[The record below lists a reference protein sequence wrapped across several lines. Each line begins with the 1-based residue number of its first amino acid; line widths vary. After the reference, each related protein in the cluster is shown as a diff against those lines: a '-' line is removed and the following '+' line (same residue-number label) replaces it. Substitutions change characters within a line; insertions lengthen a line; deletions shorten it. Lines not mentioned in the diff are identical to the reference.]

1 MTNEAPATGGR
12 PPRGPRPQQSRPR
25 NVVSQGSAPRPG
37 GVLGF
42 LTSLPGILA
51 AVAVL
56 LSAATGGVGLYLHH
70 DGGSGGDGDS
80 YGIEPGPVPQGDGQ
94 VDTQVLDADPP
105 EASGDQEITALV
117 NGCLD
122 GVTSDCEKLL
132 YLVAVDCSDG
142 SWSSC
147 DDLFLIS
154 AYASPYQ
161 DYGATC
167 GGRFDDWTYAGNCGG
182 APL

>member
-1 MTNEAPATGGR
+1 MTNEAPPTGDR
-12 PPRGPRPQQSRPR
+12 PPRGPQRQQSRPR
-25 NVVSQGSAPRPG
+25 NVVSQQCATRRG
-37 GVLGF
+37 GFLGF
-42 LTSLPGILA
+42 VTSLPGVLT

-56 LSAATGGVGLYLHH
+56 LSAAIGGVGLYLHD
-70 DGGSGGDGDS
+70 DGGSGGDGGT
-80 YGIEPGPVPQGDGQ
+80 YVLEPGPVPRGDGQ
-94 VDTQVLDADPP
+94 VDTQELDADLP
-105 EASGDQEITALV
+105 EASGDEEITALV
-117 NGCLD
+117 NGCRD
-122 GVTSDCEKLL
+122 GVTSDCETLL

-167 GGRFDDWTYAGNCGG
+167 GGRFDDWTYAGNCGS

>member
-1 MTNEAPATGGR
+1 M
-12 PPRGPRPQQSRPR
+12 
-25 NVVSQGSAPRPG
+25 
-37 GVLGF
+37 
-42 LTSLPGILA
+42 
-51 AVAVL
+51 AVL
-56 LSAATGGVGLYLHH
+56 LSAATGGVGLDLHH
-70 DGGSGGDGDS
+70 DGGSGGHGDT

-94 VDTQVLDADPP
+94 VDTQELDADPP

-122 GVTSDCEKLL
+122 GVTSDCEKRRTD
-132 YLVAVDCSDG
+132 LVAVDLLRRLLEQLRPPVP
-142 SWSSC
+142 
-147 DDLFLIS
+147 DLRV
-154 AYASPYQ
+154 AHPRYQ